1 MIITRVCS
9 LFSDCVFCAFD
20 FSLSSRATSSS
31 ASDSSSAILE
41 ARCSRV
47 RLNSASASSLRFW
60 SATVAAVASSRACSS
75 AASLRTSSAA
85 RSSWDFSSASTF
97 LFRDVISSLLTSV
110 AEAAAARRMRST
122 PFCTR
127 DSLALVFSLSLS
139 TRMSSSCFRTP
150 FSSSA
155 LLSTA
160 AVSMRSDSRS
170 DVADAS
176 DVSSEARA
184 VLRDSR
190 RLASSALDF
199 SRSFS
204 SVSS

>member
-1 MIITRVCS
+1 
-9 LFSDCVFCAFD
+9 
-20 FSLSSRATSSS
+20 
-31 ASDSSSAILE
+31 
-41 ARCSRV
+41 
-47 RLNSASASSLRFW
+47 
-60 SATVAAVASSRACSS
+60 
-75 AASLRTSSAA
+75 
-85 RSSWDFSSASTF
+85 
-97 LFRDVISSLLTSV
+97 
-110 AEAAAARRMRST
+110 MRST

-139 TRMSSSCFRTP
+139 TRMSSSCFRRP

-190 RLASSALDF
+190 RLASSALD
-199 SRSFS
+199 
-204 SVSS
+204 